1 MKPIAVD
8 AMGGDQAP
16 QVNLEGALMAEQD
29 GLPVVLVG
37 APELLEP
44 ELRRRGSKIQVV
56 AASDF
61 IRMDEHATDVRKR
74 KEASINVAMQLLKD
88 QQASAVVSL
97 GHSGATLASALFT
110 LGRLPGVERPA
121 LVVEMP
127 CDTGRF
133 FLCDGGANADCRPE
147 YLVQFAQMATGY
159 ARARG
164 HAQPRV
170 GLLSIG
176 EEEGKGNQLTN
187 AAYPLLR
194 QAAGIEFYGNVEGR
208 DLPRGT
214 TEVVVC
220 DGYTGNVVLKLFEG
234 EARVLLGWVRQAL
247 TSSWVSR
254 LGALLV
260 RPALQQ
266 LRKRIDPSEYG
277 AMPLLGVR
285 GPVFI
290 GHGSG
295 NARAVQTALHR
306 AHSTVQEEVVD
317 KIAQIMAP

>member
-1 MKPIAVD
+1 MKPIALD

-16 QVNLEGALMAEQD
+16 QVNIEGALLAEQD
-29 GLPVVLVG
+29 GLEVVLVG
-37 APELLEP
+37 LPEQLEP
-44 ELRRRGSKIQVV
+44 ELRRKGSRMAVV

-61 IRMDEHATDVRKR
+61 IRMDDHATDVRKR
-74 KEASINVAMQLLKD
+74 KDASINVAMQLLKD
-88 QQASAVVSL
+88 SQASAVVSL

-110 LGRLPGVERPA
+110 LGRVAGVERPA
-121 LVVEMP
+121 LVIEIP

-147 YLVQFAQMATGY
+147 YLVQFAQMASAY

-164 HAQPRV
+164 HTQPRV

-194 QAAGIEFYGNVEGR
+194 EAAGIDFYGNVEGR

-220 DGYTGNVVLKLFEG
+220 DGYTGNIVLKLYEG

-247 TSSWVSR
+247 TSSWLAR
-254 LGALLV
+254 IGALLA
-260 RPALQQ
+260 RPALQK
-266 LRKRIDPSEYG
+266 LRLRMDPSEYG

-285 GPVFI
+285 GAVFI

-306 AHSTVQEEVVD
+306 AQTTVKEKVVEQ
-317 KIAQIMAP
+317 IGQIMAP